1 MTMTNTKIEFIIIN
15 RCNRELFEA
24 TVAKANEVWLEAFG
38 NKYNYGQCPSDEVVI
53 GYIDDDDNT
62 PVCCA
67 IVQYKHPVALISCIA
82 SNPTNNG
89 YGTLLMEYI
98 KNHFKNIKIDKINLN
113 IDIDDNSDRLI
124 KFYSKFGFVKEDSDN
139 EDHSVFEY
147 DTSIEFRMTS
157 DLE

>member
-1 MTMTNTKIEFIIIN
+1 MIMTNTKIEFTIKDKYED
-15 RCNRELFEA
+15 RELFDD
-24 TVAKANEVWLEAFG
+24 TVEKANKVWLEAFG
-38 NKYNYGQCPSDEVVI
+38 NKYNYGKCPDDAVVI
-53 GYIDDDDNT
+53 GCIDET

-67 IVQYKHPVALISCIA
+67 IVKYKHPVALISCIA

>member
-1 MTMTNTKIEFIIIN
+1 MTMTNPKIEFIIIN
-15 RCNRELFEA
+15 ICNRELFEA

-38 NKYNYGQCPSDEVVI
+38 NKYNYSQCPSDEVVI

-62 PVCCA
+62 PVCSA
-67 IVQYKHPVALISCIA
+67 IVQYKHPVALISWIA

-124 KFYSKFGFVKEDSDN
+124 KFYSKFGFVKEDSVN

>member
-1 MTMTNTKIEFIIIN
+1 MTMINTKIKFTIKDKYED
-15 RCNRELFEA
+15 RELFE
-24 TVAKANEVWLEAFG
+24 VAVTEANKVWLKAFG
-38 NKYNYGQCPSDEVVI
+38 NKYDYGQCPGDEVFI
-53 GYIDDDDNT
+53 GCIDKT

-89 YGTLLMEYI
+89 YGTLLMGYI

-124 KFYSKFGFVKEDSDN
+124 KFYSNFGFVKENSDN
-139 EDHSVFEY
+139 EDHTVFEY

-157 DLE
+157 DLK